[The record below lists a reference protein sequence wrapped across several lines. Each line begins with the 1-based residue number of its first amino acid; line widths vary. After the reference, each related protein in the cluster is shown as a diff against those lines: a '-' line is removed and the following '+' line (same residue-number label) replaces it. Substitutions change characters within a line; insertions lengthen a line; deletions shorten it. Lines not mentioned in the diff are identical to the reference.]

1 MITEESLISLPVA
14 AIVKI
19 TPKGRQQSSSKSIR
33 NAQCRSEHIVSII
46 FFIGY
51 NLLNYANII
60 GIVDTLNE
68 WNEKLRNF
76 TTGKTDNV
84 FVGTLIIGG
93 IFVVSA
99 WAISY
104 FGKH

>member
-1 MITEESLISLPVA
+1 M
-14 AIVKI
+14 
-19 TPKGRQQSSSKSIR
+19 
-33 NAQCRSEHIVSII
+33 
-46 FFIGY
+46 
-51 NLLNYANII
+51 LNYANII

-93 IFVVSA
+93 VFVVSA

>member
-1 MITEESLISLPVA
+1 M
-14 AIVKI
+14 
-19 TPKGRQQSSSKSIR
+19 
-33 NAQCRSEHIVSII
+33 
-46 FFIGY
+46 
-51 NLLNYANII
+51 LNYASIL

-84 FVGTLIIGG
+84 FIGTLIIGVV
-93 IFVVSA
+93 FVVSA